1 MRILVVSLWL
11 SALLAAQGQS
21 DVPEVVRQGARL
33 VEAGQ
38 LAAAAG
44 LYEKALSSYP
54 GDPDLTFEL
63 GMVHFRK
70 HLWANAI
77 EYYKKSIGSKPGRVK
92 PLFYLAEAYF
102 MLPDLDLARDT
113 IGQAARIAPND
124 VQVCQKYGEY
134 LNLKAETRGEG
145 LSWLLKARR
154 ISPSLAR
161 IDYQIGVA
169 QFGLSDF
176 Q

>member
-54 GDPDLTFEL
+54 GDPDLTF
-63 GMVHFRK
+63 
-70 HLWANAI
+70 
-77 EYYKKSIGSKPGRVK
+77 
-92 PLFYLAEAYF
+92 
-102 MLPDLDLARDT
+102 
-113 IGQAARIAPND
+113 
-124 VQVCQKYGEY
+124 
-134 LNLKAETRGEG
+134 
-145 LSWLLKARR
+145 
-154 ISPSLAR
+154 
-161 IDYQIGVA
+161 
-169 QFGLSDF
+169 
-176 Q
+176 